1 MWTVRCQLCVVLA
14 AAVLLVPWP
23 AAQQQQQQPPACS
36 RCAAGQGL
44 SVSQEQLGAG
54 EVATA
59 SQFQVFEDSLT
70 ISNTGGRGRG
80 GRGGSGNLGSAAFTD
95 AERLAE
101 MQLGIYN
108 LASAPS
114 SYPSCQHK
122 DGRRR
127 SSTARRTDCNN
138 YIPNVVRDQ
147 KSCSTC
153 VSQSVATAIQM
164 AAAAAMEADVDA
176 WEVSAAS
183 LYYCSEGEHWL
194 RQATHTCNSNEL
206 VLRRLAV
213 RSCLCHLHVLVWTN
227 ESLARPYTSMAMSVE
242 GA

>member
-1 MWTVRCQLCVVLA
+1 MWIAKCRLAAVLA

-23 AAQQQQQQPPACS
+23 LHQPAQQLQQRQQQHWSLRQQPACS

-95 AERLAE
+95 AERLTE
-101 MQLGIYN
+101 LQLGIYN

-114 SYPSCQHK
+114 DYPSCQHK
-122 DGRRR
+122 DGRPRKG
-127 SSTARRTDCNN
+127 TARRPDCNN
-138 YIPNVVRDQ
+138 YIPTLIRDQ

-164 AAAAAMEADVDA
+164 AAAAAMEVDVDDPN
-176 WEVSAAS
+176 WQVNAAS
-183 LYYCSEGEHWL
+183 LYYCSEGRCRL
-194 RQATHTCNSNEL
+194 RQRHAA
-206 VLRRLAV
+206 LA
-213 RSCLCHLHVLVWTN
+213 C
-227 ESLARPYTSMAMSVE
+227 
-242 GA
+242 